1 MVIVAVVVRVV
12 VELMVVVSVKFSLG
26 EEKRRGDSGVAPANS
41 ARFKPGPCELIA
53 ARKLGVVIRSKVND
67 ERSTRMTTT

>member
-12 VELMVVVSVKFSLG
+12 VELMVVVSVKLSLG
-26 EEKRRGDSGVAPANS
+26 EGKRRGDSGVFPATP
-41 ARFKPGPCELIA
+41 ARFRPGPCELMV
-53 ARKLGVVIRSKVND
+53 ARKPGVVIRSKVDD